1 MLPQIE
7 QLESAMKANPALYQN
22 AGGSATSFSQEQVWD
37 SASVNQHRAL
47 QGFASSRQKASLAH
61 DRKINEGARLYAD
74 VLTGVTD
81 PIFIR
86 EAMSPRNPVLVQHL
100 MERYPGL
107 YGDTTGRT
115 LGLVETMSVSDYQA
129 LTVDVL
135 DRMYYGTYNTY
146 PIVNEVLAKVHNLR
160 DFRTVKRYILDGLVS
175 PLTYRDP
182 AEMAQQSALYG
193 PVPQGGATLATAS
206 TAAVTYAPLLGQSMT
221 SVNWAAIVNDDLGIF
236 QDLAVRLA
244 IEGNRGV
251 SKFITSL
258 YMDAAGPN
266 VNLYKAGYT
275 NLITTTYGASS
286 NNPVLGVQGLSDALK
301 VLAAMKDSSGQPIMI
316 TGRLKLW
323 FGPSLLVTANNL
335 MNQLSVFLTN
345 EGGGAGNAQP
355 AQFLN
360 VNNWLVQNMDL
371 VMDPYIP
378 IVCTDATKKFTSWGL
393 TVDPNSQNRP
403 SLEVGYL
410 NGFRTP
416 QIYSKIPNTQR
427 IGGGV
432 DAMMGDFYTMD
443 QEMKII
449 SVIGGTQIDGR
460 STVAS
465 NGSAS

>member
-1 MLPQIE
+1 MLPQIVE
-7 QLESAMKANPALYQN
+7 LEAHIKANPAVYQGT
-22 AGGSATSFSQEQVWD
+22 GGNSMQFGQAD
-37 SASVNQHRAL
+37 GYNRAEVERSPSM
-47 QGFASSRQKASLAH
+47 QGFASAKRNASAAH
-61 DRKINEGARLYAD
+61 DRKVREAARLYAD
-74 VLTGVTD
+74 VITGHEN
-81 PIFIR
+81 PMFIK
-86 EAMSPRNPVLVQHL
+86 EAMSPTSEVFVHYL
-100 MERYPGL
+100 MEKYPGL
-107 YGDTTGRT
+107 YGDTRRNV

-135 DRMYYGTYNTY
+135 DRMYYGTYNDY
-146 PIVNEVLAKVHNLR
+146 PIVNKPLVKVKQLR
-160 DFRTVKRYILDGLVS
+160 DFRTVKRYMLDGVVS

-236 QDLAVRLA
+236 QDLSMRLA

-258 YMDAAGPN
+258 YVDSTGPSAL
-266 VNLYKAGYT
+266 LYTTGFGNKI
-275 NLITTTYGASS
+275 ITANGASS

-345 EGGGAGNAQP
+345 EGGGAGAAQP

-360 VNNWLVQNMDL
+360 VNNWLIQNMDL

-403 SLEVGYL
+403 NCEVGFL
-410 NGFRTP
+410 NGFETP

-465 NGSAS
+465 NGSTS

>member
-1 MLPQIE
+1 MLPQMAELDAAI
-7 QLESAMKANPALYQN
+7 KANPAMYQGN
-22 AGGSATSFSQEQVWD
+22 EGRAIDFRQAEVWD

-47 QGFASSRQKASLAH
+47 QGFTAARRQASAQQN
-61 DRKINEGARLYAD
+61 RKVLEAVNLYAD
-74 VLTGVTD
+74 VLSGQTD

-86 EAMSPRNPVLVQHL
+86 EAMSPKNPVLVQHL

-107 YGDTTGRT
+107 YGDPGGRQ

-135 DRMYYGTYNTY
+135 DRFYYGTYNDF
-146 PIVNEVLAKVHNLR
+146 PIINKQLAKVKQLR
-160 DFRTVKRYILDGLVS
+160 DFRTVKRYMLDGLVT

-193 PVPQGGATLATAS
+193 PVPQGGAVLQTAS
-206 TAAVTYAPLLGQSMT
+206 TAPVTYAPLLGQSMT

-251 SKFITSL
+251 TKFITSL
-258 YMDAAGPN
+258 YVDANGPN
-266 VNLYKAGYT
+266 ASLY
-275 NLITTTYGASS
+275 TTAYGNKIVTANGASS
-286 NNPVLGVQGLSDALK
+286 NNPVLGVQGLSDAMK
-301 VLAAMKDSSGQPIMI
+301 VLAAMKDSSGQPILI

-323 FGPSLLVTANNL
+323 FGPSLYVTANNL
-335 MNQLSVFLTN
+335 MNQLSVYLTN
-345 EGGGAGNAQP
+345 EGGGAGSAQP

-403 SLEVGYL
+403 SIEVGFL
-410 NGFRTP
+410 NGFETP

-465 NGSAS
+465 NGSTS